1 MKKQES
7 KIKNESMEVDA
18 YIRAV
23 SKRNGLRKQAV
34 SFLSIAWVMIK

>member
-7 KIKNESMEVDA
+7 IIKNESMEVDA

-34 SFLSIAWVMIK
+34 TSLSIGWVMVK